1 LPASLRDILKEIY
14 FIMLNFALLFSHL
27 LLASPL
33 VSQQFDDPSLITS
46 SVKGVHSVHAADIN
60 GDGNIDA
67 LSGSIADYKLA
78 WYENLGNGSFG
89 QQQVIASPVSHQT
102 DIISLDLNGDGDL
115 DLVVAS
121 NGTSGGVHW
130 YENLGG
136 GSFGA
141 ATAIGAFADGATGVC
156 AGDLDG
162 DGDLDILSNSTSYAS
177 WAQEV
182 AWFENLGGGTFGAK
196 QLISSHA
203 YVQDSLSV
211 LASDF
216 DGDGDLDVFVPSIM
230 SWFENSGSG
239 VFGVPQLINSSAPE
253 AAAAYISDLNGDG
266 HDDLLLSHAL
276 IPHTFIAWHAGD
288 GTGSFGAENVLLYI
302 GGSLSVLAVDLDN
315 DGDLEVLATSS
326 VYSDE
331 VYWFENLGNSNFGPP
346 QIVTNTLDRPRRVTA
361 ADFDNDGD
369 QDLLT
374 GGMGTGPP
382 VFITSMFWH
391 ENLLGEPRLSAENF
405 VAGTTATIKGRGFAP
420 GGPVRYGY
428 SFAGPGPTST
438 PLGTVLLSAP
448 MKQLPAVTSDIHGH
462 WEFSATIPPSVSS
475 GTAIWLHAYDFVNGV
490 FSNGVAEVIL

>member
-1 LPASLRDILKEIY
+1 
-14 FIMLNFALLFSHL
+14 MLNFTLLFSHL

-33 VSQQFDDPSLITS
+33 ISQQFDDPSLITS
-46 SVKGVHSVHAADIN
+46 SVSFVRSVHTADIN
-60 GDGNIDA
+60 GDGNIDV
-67 LSGSIADYKLA
+67 LSGSNAKLA

-89 QQQVIASPVSHQT
+89 QQQVIASPVSDPR

-121 NGTSGGVHW
+121 YGTSGGVHW

-141 ATAIGAFADGATGVC
+141 ATAIGAFADGATGAC

-162 DGDLDILSNSTSYAS
+162 DGDLDILSSSGSYAS
-177 WAQEV
+177 GAQEV

-196 QLISSHA
+196 QLILSHA
-203 YVQDSLSV
+203 LVAESYSV

-216 DGDGDLDVFVPSIM
+216 DGDGDLDVFVPGIM
-230 SWFENSGSG
+230 SWVENSGSG
-239 VFGVPQLINSSAPE
+239 VFGVPQLINSSASE
-253 AAAAYISDLNGDG
+253 AEAAYISDLNGDG
-266 HDDLLLSHAL
+266 HDDLLLSHTL
-276 IPHTFIAWHAGD
+276 STPTNFIAWHAGD
-288 GTGSFGAENVLLYI
+288 GTGSFGAENVLLNM
-302 GGSLSVLAVDLDN
+302 GMGVSHSVLAVDLDN
-315 DGDLEVLATSS
+315 DGDLEVLATGDRLSDS
-326 VYSDE
+326 VY
-331 VYWFENLGNSNFGPP
+331 WLENLGNSNFGQVL
-346 QIVTNTLDRPRRVTA
+346 QIVTNTLERPWRVTA

-374 GGMGTGPP
+374 GGAGTGPP

-448 MKQLPAVTSDIHGH
+448 MKQLPAVTSDPHGH

>member
-1 LPASLRDILKEIY
+1 
-14 FIMLNFALLFSHL
+14 MLNFTLLFSHL

-33 VSQQFDDPSLITS
+33 ISQQFDDPSLITS
-46 SVKGVHSVHAADIN
+46 SVSFVRSVHAADIN
-60 GDGNIDA
+60 GDGNIDV
-67 LSGSIADYKLA
+67 LSGSIAKLA

-89 QQQVIASPVSHQT
+89 QQQVIASPVSNPR

-121 NGTSGGVHW
+121 YGTSGGVHW

-141 ATAIGAFADGATGVC
+141 ATAIGAFADGATGAC

-162 DGDLDILSNSTSYAS
+162 DGDLDILSSSTSNAS
-177 WAQEV
+177 SAQEV

-203 YVQDSLSV
+203 AFPTSTFSV

-216 DGDGDLDVFVPSIM
+216 DGDGDLDVFVPGVM

-239 VFGVPQLINSSAPE
+239 VFGVPQLINSSASE
-253 AAAAYISDLNGDG
+253 AEAAYISDLNGDG
-266 HDDLLLSHAL
+266 HDDLLLSHTL
-276 IPHTFIAWHAGD
+276 STPTNFIAWHAGD
-288 GTGSFGAENVLLYI
+288 GTGSFGAENVLLNM
-302 GGSLSVLAVDLDN
+302 GMGVSHSVLAVDLDN
-315 DGDLEVLATSS
+315 DGDLEVLATGDRLSDS
-326 VYSDE
+326 VY
-331 VYWFENLGNSNFGPP
+331 WLENLGNSNFGPL
-346 QIVTNTLDRPRRVTA
+346 QIVTNTLERPWRVTA

-374 GGMGTGPP
+374 GGAGTGPP

-448 MKQLPAVTSDIHGH
+448 MKQLPAVTSDIQGH